1 MADVIAMCVVVEGK
15 PMRLML
21 LPIIFKWQML
31 LPLFL
36 WQMLKP
42 HVLHVAA

>member
-1 MADVIAMCVVVEGK
+1 MTSIYLLLMADVIVMCVVADGE
-15 PMRLML
+15 PLRLML

-36 WQMLKP
+36 WQML
-42 HVLHVAA
+42 